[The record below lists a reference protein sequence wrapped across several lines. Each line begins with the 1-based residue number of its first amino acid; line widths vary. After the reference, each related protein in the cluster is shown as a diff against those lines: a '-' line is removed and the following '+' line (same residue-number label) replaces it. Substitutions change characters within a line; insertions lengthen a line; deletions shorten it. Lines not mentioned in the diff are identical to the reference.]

1 MSNDSIT
8 TIRVLLGASHEAALA
23 GLRMALGEEHFK
35 VVSEAA
41 DAQTAVEAA
50 VRERPDICVLDAD
63 LPGGAVKATAA
74 IVRDLPRTAVVLLA
88 DRRTDAPM
96 LDAVRAGAVGYLYKD
111 MDPERLRYALRG
123 VTEGEAALPRTLVK
137 RLMVEFR
144 ARAKGR
150 TALGLDV
157 ELTPREWD
165 VLDLISQGSST
176 SQAATA
182 LAISEVTVRR
192 HLSTAVAKLGVPSRE
207 AAIEAV
213 RAARGR

>member
-1 MSNDSIT
+1 
-8 TIRVLLGASHEAALA
+8 
-23 GLRMALGEEHFK
+23 MALGADHFA
-35 VVSEAA
+35 VVGEAA
-41 DAQTAVEAA
+41 DAQAAISTALSEQ
-50 VRERPDICVLDAD
+50 PDICVLDAE

-74 IVRDLPRTAVVLLA
+74 IVGNLPRTAVVLLA
-88 DRRTDAPM
+88 DRRTDGPM

-111 MDPERLRYALRG
+111 MDPERLRFALRG
-123 VTEGEAALPRTLVK
+123 VTQGEAALPRTLVK

-157 ELTPREWD
+157 DLTPREWD

-176 SQAATA
+176 ADAAA
-182 LAISEVTVRR
+182 SLAISEVTVRR
-192 HLSTAVAKLGVPSRE
+192 HLSSAVAKLGVPSRE
-207 AAIEAV
+207 AAVEAV